1 MVVVS
6 PPRNHKAKLEGICL
20 QKSYC
25 APPHR
30 RGKRNWLW
38 QRQPGD
44 CPVAGIRFFF
54 IQSRLK
60 IAILLI
66 KTHVS
71 KSFMLQ
77 SKTKRNWN
85 DQRLFQGLI
94 SLCALCLQ
102 STCKHNRNHR
112 TECVQHR
119 ARAQTLP
126 KKCKICN
133 IKRKCSVFVL
143 HLIDCHN
150 GHLAACRHYYTEI
163 FKNKRHKRVFCTAE
177 ILKTVF
183 SLVLIVYVVYVY

>member
-1 MVVVS
+1 MKDL
-6 PPRNHKAKLEGICL
+6 PLGYYWYTLQFDGCGFTPQEPQGKAGRHLPAN
-20 QKSYC
+20 SYC

-30 RGKRNWLW
+30 RGKRNWLR
-38 QRQPGD
+38 QRHPGD
-44 CPVAGIRFFF
+44 CPVAGIGFFF

-77 SKTKRNWN
+77 SETKRNGN

-94 SLCALCLQ
+94 SLCALYLQ

-126 KKCKICN
+126 KN
-133 IKRKCSVFVL
+133 ARS
-143 HLIDCHN
+143 
-150 GHLAACRHYYTEI
+150 AT
-163 FKNKRHKRVFCTAE
+163 
-177 ILKTVF
+177 
-183 SLVLIVYVVYVY
+183 